1 VISAV
6 FALVYTVGAW
16 SAWRANP
23 MYSARLTVR
32 LLAVI
37 VFGVGAAFA
46 AIIAATVLTEN
57 SPAPVAAAAIGGVC
71 FVVCLALIGLI
82 LQFSLPRVPPLAAGT
97 ALVSTNRRKLLPWV
111 KRFGWVIA
119 GLGLLG
125 LALPGDTKFVLLGV
139 GALTIALGIVAL
151 FAGFLVLLHLDRSM
165 TSVEGSPWVHW
176 RYTPDEWAAWSA
188 VEVARIAAEAP
199 PWQWKR
205 DWKGIS
211 ISLVIVTIPFAVNF
225 NPADWK
231 WLTALTILSWL
242 VLIAVVFG
250 VDAYART
257 APARMRRL
265 LSLGAPDTYLG
276 AAGVYADG
284 VYTEWAGMG
293 NFLLAATVDER
304 EPRSLTFVFERSA
317 SGGGTTQ
324 VRQSVLVPSDAD
336 ADLRKLQA
344 ALSAAVPRAT
354 ISLA

>member
-1 VISAV
+1 MISAV
-6 FALVYTVGAW
+6 FALIYTVGAW
-16 SAWRANP
+16 SAWRSNP

-32 LLAVI
+32 LLATI
-37 VFGVGAAFA
+37 VLGIGAAFA

-71 FVVCLALIGLI
+71 FVVCLALIWLI
-82 LQFSLPRVPPLAAGT
+82 LHVSLPRVAPVAAGT
-97 ALVSTNRRKLLPWV
+97 ALVRTNRRKLLPWV

-119 GLGLLG
+119 GLALLA
-125 LALPGDTKFVLLGV
+125 LALPGDAKFVLAGV
-139 GALTIALGIVAL
+139 GALTLALGIVAL
-151 FAGFLVLLHLDRSM
+151 FAAFLVYLHLDRSM
-165 TSVEGSPWVHW
+165 TAVESAPWVHW
-176 RYTPDEWAAWSA
+176 RYTPHEWAAWSSA
-188 VEVARIAAEAP
+188 EVARIAAEAP

-211 ISLVIVTIPFAVNF
+211 ISLVVVTIPFAVNF

-242 VLIAVVFG
+242 VLIVIVFG

-276 AAGVYADG
+276 AGGVYADG
-284 VYTEWAGMG
+284 VYNEWAGMG
-293 NFLLAATVDER
+293 NFLLSATVDER

-317 SGGGTTQ
+317 SGGGTIQ
-324 VRQSVLVPSDAD
+324 VRQSVLLPSDAR
-336 ADLRKLQA
+336 ADLDKLQA
-344 ALSAAVPRAT
+344 ALSSAVPRAT
-354 ISLA
+354 ISLV